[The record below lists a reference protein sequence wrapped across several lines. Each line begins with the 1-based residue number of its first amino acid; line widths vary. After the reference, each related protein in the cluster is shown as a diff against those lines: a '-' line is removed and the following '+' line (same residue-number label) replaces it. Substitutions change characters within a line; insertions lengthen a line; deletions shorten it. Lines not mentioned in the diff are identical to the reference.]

1 MTYDYTTLFAERI
14 RLYGDG
20 RDSDVTVSGA
30 VTLTRDMF
38 YSNLTVNGAG
48 ALNTAGYR
56 ISVLNTLDL
65 SSAPANAIYNNG
77 NVGYSATGA
86 TGAAGGFGAA
96 GNTVPTGLSGNSG
109 GTGNTGAGAS
119 GNSSTNPT
127 YGNGG
132 GGGAG
137 GAGGDGYSS

>member
-20 RDSDVTVSGA
+20 RDGDVTVSGA

-38 YSNLTVNGAG
+38 YSNLTINGVG
-48 ALNTAGYR
+48 AIYTVGYR

-65 SSAPANAIYNNG
+65 SSAPANAIYNTG
-77 NVGYSATGA
+77 PAGTSGVGTVGGAGGVGSFGRTLPSGLTGSTGPTATTGA
-86 TGAAGGFGAA
+86 GAA
-96 GNTVPTGLSGNSG
+96 GNNSV
-109 GTGNTGAGAS
+109 
-119 GNSSTNPT
+119 NPT

-137 GAGGDGYSS
+137 GAGGNGYSS